1 VGRGVNWI
9 VLVIG
14 SAVVSGQASEEMIIR
29 GQVIDYLS
37 QPVAG
42 AEVALLEL
50 DGDGFFRPKS
60 VMLLQTVPETDPEG
74 SFHFG
79 SAVTA
84 RNDLLVVARKQGL
97 AIGWKH
103 LDRDKLRITPSQRT
117 PTLVLDK
124 PHEIAGRLIDTQG
137 RPVNGATV
145 QICPLGSGAG
155 LITGPRAWFTVETDS
170 QGGFRF
176 EQLPRDPPVQLYV
189 TLAGRDLRLIYP
201 PRPGLGNDSI
211 GYQVDW
217 MDVELT
223 LPDTE
228 TFNGRVVDKITG
240 QAVPGIRLLLLPES
254 DRTCQWRF
262 SDHAAVSDSDG
273 RITITG
279 VPPGRHELRFI
290 QPDSGRTDWVGS
302 NTLIS
307 IPSSAEDQPITLRVA
322 KGIPLE
328 IRTREAKTGRALASM
343 KVFIQPAQSPA
354 SDQDPGF
361 VQSTQTDLQGSV
373 RLLVPPGRHR
383 VHAWGDNYEGPQEGV
398 VVDVTSDRMSPLSI
412 PLGPLKP
419 LIRGTIVDE
428 QGRPIEGVW
437 VQIEHGEQV
446 VTDSQ
451 GRFAG
456 QQSPIYPAHQ
466 VTAWDL
472 ENKRTGFCR
481 IQQAS
486 RPVRITLKP
495 CLTVTGRIVDAA
507 GRGISAARVWIR
519 LEYHGRTAQSS
530 RSFHLAGGITDFNGC
545 YTLDR
550 VLPLQG
556 PYRQYLYRI
565 DAGGIGY
572 GRSSQSF
579 ARAGQAGD
587 TLTAPDLQLVAL
599 DGSITGVLLDRR
611 GQPLA
616 HQNVAAFSD
625 TGNHSV
631 FRSTH
636 TDEQGRFAINRIA
649 QGPVQLQ
656 AKSSSGKE
664 HTVLNAHSGDH
675 VRFTVSGG
683 KHTFRPPSTRV
694 GRPLSDLTELEIAF
708 DPRRIENKQALVCL
722 VDITQRPSQCSLS
735 HLNNIQDFCRRKGV
749 ALVCIQVTP
758 IEEET
763 LAAWKKEN
771 KITLPIEILPGDGE
785 TVQQQWGVRSLP
797 WLTLTDRD
805 HRITEEGFQTARVG
819 QFIKDNIDNPLLQ
832 DSKRNTR
839 GGTRRRTR
847 R

>member
-1 VGRGVNWI
+1 MGRGVSWI

-14 SAVVSGQASEEMIIR
+14 SAVVTGQASEEMTIH

-42 AEVALLEL
+42 AEVALIEL

-60 VMLLQTVPETDPEG
+60 VTLLETVSETDPEG
-74 SFHFG
+74 SFHFE
-79 SAVTA
+79 STDTA

-97 AIGWKH
+97 AIGWKY
-103 LDRDKLRITPSQRT
+103 LDRDKLRITQSQRT
-117 PTLVLDK
+117 LTLVLDK
-124 PHEIAGRLIDTQG
+124 PHEITGRLIDTQG

-145 QICPLGSGAG
+145 QICPLGRGAG
-155 LITGPRAWFTVETDS
+155 LITGPRSWFMVETDS
-170 QGGFRF
+170 QGAFRF
-176 EQLPRDPPVQLYV
+176 WQLPRDPPVQLYV
-189 TLAGRDLRLIYP
+189 TLSGRDLCLIYP
-201 PRPGLGNDSI
+201 PRPGLGNDAR

-240 QAVPGIRLLLLPES
+240 QAVSGIRLLLLPES

-262 SDHAAVSDSDG
+262 RDHAIVSGSDG
-273 RITITG
+273 HIKITG
-279 VPPGRHELRFI
+279 VPSGRHELRFI

-328 IRTREAKTGRALASM
+328 IRTQEAKTGRPLASM
-343 KVFIQPAQSPA
+343 KVFIQPAQSPT
-354 SDQDPGF
+354 SDQYPGF
-361 VQSTQTDLQGSV
+361 VQSTRTDLQGSV
-373 RLLVPPGRHR
+373 RLFVPPGQHR
-383 VHAWGDNYEGPQEGV
+383 VHAWGDNYQGPQEGV
-398 VVDVTSDRMSPLSI
+398 AVDVVSDRMAPLSI
-412 PLGPLKP
+412 PLSPWKP
-419 LIRGTIVDE
+419 SIRGSVVDE
-428 QGRPIEGVW
+428 QGRPVEGVL
-437 VQIEHGEQV
+437 VQIEDGEQV

-466 VTAWDL
+466 VTAWDV

-486 RPVRITLKP
+486 RPVKIVLKP
-495 CLTVTGRIVDAA
+495 CLTITGRIVDAA
-507 GRGISAARVWIR
+507 GQGISAAQVWIR
-519 LEYHGRTAQSS
+519 LEYHGRTPQSS
-530 RSFHLAGGITDFNGC
+530 RSFHLAGGITDFHGF
-545 YTLDR
+545 YKLDR

-556 PYRQYLYRI
+556 PYRRYDYRI
-565 DAGGIGY
+565 DAGAIGY

-579 ARAGQAGD
+579 TRAGQAGD

-599 DGSITGVLLDRR
+599 DGSITGILLDRS

-616 HQNVAAFSD
+616 RQNVLAFSD

-636 TDEQGRFAINRIA
+636 TDDLGRFVINRIA

-656 AKSSSGKE
+656 ARSSSGKE
-664 HTVLNAHSGDH
+664 HTILNAHSGDH
-675 VRFTVSGG
+675 VQFTVSGG
-683 KHTFRPPSTRV
+683 KHTFRPRSTRV
-694 GRPLSDLTELEIAF
+694 GCPLPDLSKMEIAF

-735 HLNNIQDFCRRKGV
+735 YLNNLQDFCRRKGV

-771 KITLPIEILPGDGE
+771 KITLPIEILPGAGE
-785 TVQQQWGVRSLP
+785 AVQQQWGVRSLP

-805 HRITEEGFQTARVG
+805 HRITEEGFQTARIG
-819 QFIKDNIDNPLLQ
+819 QFIKDNIGNPLLQ
-832 DSKRNTR
+832 DSNRS
-839 GGTRRRTR
+839 TRRRR
-847 R
+847 RR